1 MNKGVNILSY
11 RKRRS
16 PKADKRAFARTAS
29 KTKDINVS
37 PRIMR
42 GGIRL

>member
-1 MNKGVNILSY
+1 MSY
-11 RKRRS
+11 RESVNPSKDQRV
-16 PKADKRAFARTAS
+16 FNRTARV
-29 KTKDINVS
+29 TKKINVS

>member
-1 MNKGVNILSY
+1 MAYRESVNSGIDQ
-11 RKRRS
+11 RV
-16 PKADKRAFARTAS
+16 FNRTARS
-29 KTKDINVS
+29 VKKINVS